1 LYRWTCSTFFN
12 PKQHGRKGLWKVVRQ
27 NVGPLSKN
35 SHLRPI
41 ARGAAHFPQSS
52 IHPKGVGIQL
62 GLFLP
67 PVFNT
72 EGLIFAVS
80 EQ

>member
-1 LYRWTCSTFFN
+1 
-12 PKQHGRKGLWKVVRQ
+12 
-27 NVGPLSKN
+27 
-35 SHLRPI
+35 
-41 ARGAAHFPQSS
+41 
-52 IHPKGVGIQL
+52 VGIQL